1 SRRACQ
7 PPVSTVGS
15 TAQVNRRVN
24 RGVYRRV
31 NPLRSVTR
39 LRVRSLAGARRRTRA
54 VFAEKAARPG
64 AGPRRLQE
72 PPESRCERTMRVSA
86 EQDQPDFKP
95 LTWLP
100 LVTEHLQGMLQ
111 ASREQLDLLG
121 PALTEPYKLDDA
133 TVDRLKEAFQTQLA
147 DLWLWQEQVRQW

>member
-1 SRRACQ
+1 
-7 PPVSTVGS
+7 
-15 TAQVNRRVN
+15 
-24 RGVYRRV
+24 
-31 NPLRSVTR
+31 
-39 LRVRSLAGARRRTRA
+39 
-54 VFAEKAARPG
+54 
-64 AGPRRLQE
+64 
-72 PPESRCERTMRVSA
+72 MRVSA

-147 DLWLWQEQVRQW
+147 DLWLWQEQVRQWREGEHGPLDADQKAGVAKAGELVEQIHTVDERVLAAAEQISKVTIEKLLAKPDMQVGLEALGRAEPGPGR